1 MPPPPHKTRSLT
13 GESAFNEKEP
23 CYCYDIVYICDEN
36 YVMPACVSIQSLW
49 ENRTAN
55 EEYNVYVIGVDLSE
69 KSINKLLSIKLD
81 KLNLKFIQYK
91 DKYRDLYGDI
101 SSHVSPAALVKFD
114 IPNILNDKD
123 KVLYI
128 DCDTLI
134 NKEGGI
140 KELFNIDIK
149 DVYAGVVKDIPIL
162 YDNYNEKLGVENYFN
177 SGMILMN
184 LDLMRKDKVTEK
196 LINCK
201 TKHYDEFVDQDAF
214 NRVLDKKVKYLPFK
228 FNYLSVTDAPIYY
241 NYYDYDEKSN
251 PVIIHFA
258 SVNKPWKNAVIN
270 YADIWYEYFKKT
282 PFKNQKLKRA
292 KKLIYKQKFG
302 NTRIIN
308 FLGFKF
314 KYYRPP
320 RKKYLADFNKEQEL
334 RND

>member
-1 MPPPPHKTRSLT
+1 
-13 GESAFNEKEP
+13 
-23 CYCYDIVYICDEN
+23 
-36 YVMPACVSIQSLW
+36 MPACVSIQSLW
-49 ENRTAN
+49 ENRSPN
-55 EEYNVYVIGVDLSE
+55 EEFNVYVIGVDLSE

-91 DKYRDLYGDI
+91 NKYKDLH
-101 SSHVSPAALVKFD
+101 SSTLSHVSSAAFIKFD
-114 IPNILNDKD
+114 IPNILNNKD

-134 NKEGGI
+134 NKKGGV
-140 KELFNIDIK
+140 EQLFNTDIK
-149 DVYAGVVKDIPIL
+149 DVYAGVVEDIPIL
-162 YDNYNEKLGVENYFN
+162 YINYNKKLGVENYFN
-177 SGMILMN
+177 SGMMLMN

-196 LINCK
+196 LIDCK
-201 TKHYDEFVDQDAF
+201 MKYCDEFLDQDAF
-214 NRVLDKKVKYLPFK
+214 NRVLDKKVKYLPYK
-228 FNYLSVTDAPIYY
+228 FNYLSIYDAPIYY

-258 SVNKPWKNAVIN
+258 SINKPWKSAVIN
-270 YADIWYEYFKKT
+270 YSDIWYKYFKNT
-282 PFKNQKLKRA
+282 QFKNQKLKRA

-320 RKKYLADFNKEQEL
+320 RKKIFGRFQ
-334 RND
+334 